1 MPVPQ
6 DTQPLQPTTAK
17 ERVLQTLAQWLV
29 DGTLEP
35 GERLYDEQ
43 LSRYFQVSRTPV
55 REALQV
61 LAEKGLVEIL
71 PGRGTRV
78 TPIDLASLRQS
89 YPLLS
94 HLHGYAVRLA
104 FPLVNDEVIRELK
117 ARNLELYHCL
127 STGDQ
132 LRIQAADEQFHQVLL
147 DLAANKYL
155 SAFISDLSI
164 HIARTEVQFFKHNEF
179 RSQSVQGHEQIIDA
193 LQRRDLEGAVQA
205 TEDNWMLNFR
215 LVIEPALRKLEADRP

>member
-132 LRIQAADEQFHQVLL
+132 LRTQAADEQFHQVLL

-193 LQRRDLEGAVQA
+193 LQRRGLEGAVQA
-205 TEDNWMLNFR
+205 TEDNWMLNFH

>member
-71 PGRGTRV
+71 PGRATRV

-94 HLHGYAVRLA
+94 HMHGYAVRLA
-104 FPLVNDEVIRELK
+104 FPLVNDEVIRELE
-117 ARNLELYHCL
+117 ADNRSCLAAWQLSPLLHGEL
-127 STGDQ
+127 
-132 LRIQAADEQFHQVLL
+132 VLL
-147 DLAANKYL
+147 LDENLTAHLAGMELCYDRENGLTYQKEET
-155 SAFISDLSI
+155 D
-164 HIARTEVQFFKHNEF
+164 
-179 RSQSVQGHEQIIDA
+179 
-193 LQRRDLEGAVQA
+193 EG
-205 TEDNWMLNFR
+205 
-215 LVIEPALRKLEADRP
+215 DRI

>member
-71 PGRGTRV
+71 PGRGSRPSTLRRCGRAIPFCLICTDTRCGW
-78 TPIDLASLRQS
+78 PS
-89 YPLLS
+89 PL
-94 HLHGYAVRLA
+94 
-104 FPLVNDEVIRELK
+104 
-117 ARNLELYHCL
+117 
-127 STGDQ
+127 
-132 LRIQAADEQFHQVLL
+132 
-147 DLAANKYL
+147 
-155 SAFISDLSI
+155 
-164 HIARTEVQFFKHNEF
+164 
-179 RSQSVQGHEQIIDA
+179 
-193 LQRRDLEGAVQA
+193 
-205 TEDNWMLNFR
+205 
-215 LVIEPALRKLEADRP
+215 

>member
-78 TPIDLASLRQS
+78 TPIDLA
-89 YPLLS
+89 
-94 HLHGYAVRLA
+94 
-104 FPLVNDEVIRELK
+104 
-117 ARNLELYHCL
+117 
-127 STGDQ
+127 
-132 LRIQAADEQFHQVLL
+132 
-147 DLAANKYL
+147 
-155 SAFISDLSI
+155 
-164 HIARTEVQFFKHNEF
+164 
-179 RSQSVQGHEQIIDA
+179 
-193 LQRRDLEGAVQA
+193 
-205 TEDNWMLNFR
+205 
-215 LVIEPALRKLEADRP
+215 